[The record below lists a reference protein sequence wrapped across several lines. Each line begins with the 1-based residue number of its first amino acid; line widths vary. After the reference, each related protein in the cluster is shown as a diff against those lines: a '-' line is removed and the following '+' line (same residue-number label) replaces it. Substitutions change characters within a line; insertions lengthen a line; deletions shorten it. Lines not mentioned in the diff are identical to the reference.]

1 MSTVGVDASGR
12 EVRVRLPPGVY
23 RAAYSAPPTEAGTDV
38 SRTFT
43 EAMPPKGAVAT
54 FGDTQRRFHQLRDLR
69 REFSGRPRPSTG
81 VEPAAAAPAACAL
94 FAAPSLLT
102 KDALPPA
109 LSLTRT
115 PAAASFGLP
124 LDRLAADEPATRCI
138 LRIAAAERA
147 LRLQQAE
154 NDELKR
160 AMVSQQEEAAR
171 MQVLMDRLSSELSE
185 ANQTVLRQT
194 VTMKSLAAE
203 MERRD
208 VYHLIKEKRSSQ
220 TVASAAA
227 TANTSLSASS
237 SQSPFVSQERA
248 MQLAQQVEQLTREKT
263 ELQRQL
269 SQLSSR
275 HGGKLRSTPAIEA
288 IDKDDDATGEVSG
301 AEGWVPS
308 ARAELQR
315 LVRSLAALLRTG
327 ASLPARVG
335 PDFEPVYEVELSCL
349 TCLAPLGTPRNALV
363 AESAPAK
370 ASFVV
375 CAYGPYNMQDLL
387 LRAPHTD
394 RKLGSVLGC
403 CRMVEEVPLQSLTRC
418 VFYAMRDTCGVVRIC
433 WYENV
438 ADTEVNTV
446 ALCSAELPAPAAT
459 ATIAVHTLIATT
471 LASRRELEPM
481 QATYSVH
488 TVHLT
493 AEKGT
498 PCGTV
503 SFRVRVTEVWR
514 RRYRDYGGTSRIDSH
529 ADHRRRKSPF
539 SAPLPGESSG
549 VGSGERSTTPL
560 KRADAG
566 LAEGESLTQHWR
578 RRQSR
583 GPTLSP
589 SRYEAA
595 TPFTRQHLFV
605 NSSLSPST
613 APSAALD
620 DADPRYSSEDA
631 TNLRQEAGPQA
642 ELPPALSAPAEG
654 TEGASTRVAATPSDS
669 VSNHDAAPYSCRESH
684 DRDDSRSAS
693 TKATTLKALGGAAVP
708 LPQRAGLLSPP
719 PSAVADLSAASTS
732 GRVSPL
738 PPPAAI
744 APAPP
749 RSLTTTAAPSAPID
763 IAMRMHIKEVRYTH
777 EGCCEEMVEDMLD
790 QRSLQVVVRI
800 DGELVFAAPTR
811 RNPSHAVWGAEEG
824 TFTSTLTAGQEVCFE
839 VGDGDTVQC
848 KGVLLAS
855 EILNRRGERDVTL
868 VSVSGGQPCGLLSL
882 AFEGSG

>member
-1 MSTVGVDASGR
+1 MSTVGVDAGGK
-12 EVRVRLPPGVY
+12 EVKVRIPPGVY
-23 RAAYSAPPTEAGTDV
+23 RAAYSAPPTGADTDV

-43 EAMPPKGAVAT
+43 EAMPPKGTVAT
-54 FGDTQRRFHQLRDLR
+54 FDDKQRRFHQLRDLR
-69 REFSGRPRPSTG
+69 RGFSGRPRPSTD
-81 VEPAAAAPAACAL
+81 VVPAAAAPAAFAL
-94 FAAPSLLT
+94 SAPPSLLT
-102 KDALPPA
+102 KDVLPPA
-109 LSLTRT
+109 LSLAHT
-115 PAAASFGLP
+115 PLAASFGLP
-124 LDRLAADEPATRCI
+124 LDRLAADDPATRCI
-138 LRIAAAERA
+138 LRTAAAERA

-160 AMVSQQEEAAR
+160 AMVSQQQEAAR
-171 MQVLMDRLSSELSE
+171 MQGLMDRLSSELSE

-194 VTMKSLAAE
+194 VTMKSLSAE

-227 TANTSLSASS
+227 TANTSLGASS

-269 SQLSSR
+269 SELSSR
-275 HGGKLRSTPAIEA
+275 HGGKLRSAPVIEA

-315 LVRSLAALLRTG
+315 LVRSLAAILRTG
-327 ASLPARVG
+327 ASLPASVG

-363 AESAPAK
+363 AASAPAK

-446 ALCSAELPAPAAT
+446 ELCSAELPAPAAT
-459 ATIAVHTLIATT
+459 ATVAVHTLIATS

-481 QATYSVH
+481 PVTHSVH

-498 PCGTV
+498 PCATV
-503 SFRVRVTEVWR
+503 TFRVRVAEVWR

-529 ADHRRRKSPF
+529 ADHRRRKSPL
-539 SAPLPGESSG
+539 SSPLPGESSV
-549 VGSGERSTTPL
+549 VGSRERSTRPP

-566 LAEGESLTQHWR
+566 LAEGESLTHPWR
-578 RRQSR
+578 RGQSR
-583 GPTLSP
+583 GPPSSP

-595 TPFTRQHLFV
+595 TPITGQHLFV

-620 DADPRYSSEDA
+620 GADPHYSSEDA
-631 TNLRQEAGPQA
+631 THLRQEVGPQA
-642 ELPPALSAPAEG
+642 ELPPALPAPAEG
-654 TEGASTRVAATPSDS
+654 AEGASTRAVATPSGS
-669 VSNHDAAPYSCRESH
+669 GSNRNATPSSRGSH
-684 DRDDSRSAS
+684 DRDDARSAS
-693 TKATTLKALGGAAVP
+693 TKATTLKTLGGAAVP
-708 LPQRAGLLSPP
+708 LPLRAGLSSPP

-732 GRVSPL
+732 GRFSPT

-749 RSLTTTAAPSAPID
+749 LSLTATAAPSPPVD
-763 IAMRMHIKEVRYTH
+763 FAMQMRIKEVRYTH
-777 EGCCEEMVEDMLD
+777 EGCCEEVVEDMLD

-800 DGELVFAAPTR
+800 DGELVFTAPTR
-811 RNPSHAVWGAEEG
+811 RNSSHAVWSAEEG
-824 TFTSTLTAGQEVCFE
+824 KFTSTLATGQEVRFE
-839 VGDGDTVQC
+839 VGDGDTVRC

-855 EILNRRGERDVTL
+855 EILNRRGERDVAL